1 MKHLVKHALLFSA
14 SLLLLS
20 GCVKPVGRG
29 GISMQPIVTQTP
41 SSAAEAGGVTEPELK
56 VSEQSVISYITPTP
70 DAPRVLP
77 TFSSDYYLYV
87 VQYGDSLGYI
97 ASLYNMELET
107 LLAANTL
114 VDPDALEIGQIINVP
129 ARLTSTTASDFK
141 IIPDS
146 ELVYGPASA
155 DFDIKEFVKSQNG
168 YLASYRGYVG
178 EDVMSGIQI
187 VKRVSQEFS
196 VNPRL
201 LLALLEYQSGWVTNR
216 HVDYLS
222 VDYPMGNQ
230 DQKYQGLYMQ
240 LSWTANMLNR
250 GYYLWKINAL
260 PYTPLDDGSIAP
272 MSPLINAG
280 TAAVQYMLGL
290 NSNAADWQ
298 RAVGAGGVFHTYTQL
313 FGIPFDRTID
323 PLLPA
328 DLAQPE
334 MILPFEEYVVWSY
347 TGGPHAGWGS
357 GSAWAAIDFA
367 PPGYEYGCYT
377 SDAWVTAAA
386 DGVITRSENGV
397 VVIDLDGDGFEQTGW
412 TVLYLHI
419 ESRDRIAVGTQV
431 EAGDRI
437 GHASCEGGVSDG
449 THLHFARRYNGEWI
463 SADIGIPF
471 ILSGWTSA
479 GYGDEYSGILTKN
492 GVIVY
497 SWNGRVRD
505 NQIGR

>member
-1 MKHLVKHALLFSA
+1 MNNYLRLLLAVSA
-14 SLLLLS
+14 SLLLLA

-41 SSAAEAGGVTEPELK
+41 AASLEDPGAANAETPA
-56 VSEQSVISYITPTP
+56 SEQFSTFYITPTP
-70 DAPRVLP
+70 DAPRILP
-77 TFSSDYYLYV
+77 TFSSDYYVYV

-107 LLAANTL
+107 LLAANSL
-114 VDPDALEIGQIINVP
+114 INPDALEIGQIINVP
-129 ARLTSTTASDFK
+129 ARITSTTPSDFK

-146 ELVYGPASA
+146 ELVYSPAST
-155 DFDIKEFVKSQNG
+155 DFDIKEFIKSQGG
-168 YLASYRGYVG
+168 YLASYQGYVG
-178 EDVMSGIQI
+178 EDVLSGIQI

-216 HVDYLS
+216 QVDYS
-222 VDYPMGNQ
+222 NIDYPMGNL

-260 PYTPLDDGSIAP
+260 PYTPLDDGTIAP
-272 MSPLINAG
+272 MSTVINAG

-290 NSNAADWQ
+290 NSSVADWQ
-298 RAVGAGGVFHTYTQL
+298 HAVSEGGVFYTYTKL

-328 DLAQPE
+328 DLVQPE
-334 MILPFEEYVVWSY
+334 MILPFEEYVAWSY

-377 SDAWVTAAA
+377 SEAWVTAAA
-386 DGVITRSENGV
+386 DGLITRSEDGV
-397 VVIDLDGDGFEQTGW
+397 VVIDLDGDGLEQTGW

-419 ESRDRIAVGTQV
+419 ESRDRIPVGAHV

-449 THLHFARRYNGEWI
+449 THMHFARRYNGEWI

-471 ILSGWTSA
+471 VLSGWTSA
-479 GYGDEYSGILTKN
+479 GYGDEYSGILTKD

-505 NQIGR
+505 NQIRR

>member
-1 MKHLVKHALLFSA
+1 MSRPLKVMLLLAA
-14 SLLLLS
+14 SLLLLT
-20 GCVKPVGRG
+20 GCIKPVGRG
-29 GISMQPIVTQTP
+29 GISMQPIITQTP
-41 SSAAEAGGVTEPELK
+41 AISAKSPGSA
-56 VSEQSVISYITPTP
+56 SVEMPASAQPSTYYITPTP
-70 DAPRVLP
+70 DAPRTLP
-77 TFSSDYYLYV
+77 TYSSDYHLYV

-114 VDPDALEIGQIINVP
+114 IDPDALEIGQIINVP
-129 ARLTSTTASDFK
+129 ARLTSTTPSDFK

-146 ELVYGPASA
+146 ELVYSPASA
-155 DFDIKEFVKSQNG
+155 DFDIKEFIKSQGG
-168 YLASYRGYVG
+168 YLASYQGYVG
-178 EDVMSGIQI
+178 EDVLSGIQI

-216 HVDYLS
+216 HVS
-222 VDYPMGNQ
+222 VSSIDYPMGHV

-260 PYTPLDDGSIAP
+260 AYIPLDDGTIAP
-272 MSPLINAG
+272 MSTIINAG

-290 NSNAADWQ
+290 NNSAAGWQ
-298 RAVGAGGVFHTYTQL
+298 RAVSEGGVFYTYTQL
-313 FGIPFDRTID
+313 FGIPFERTID

-328 DLAQPE
+328 DLEQPE
-334 MILPFEEYVVWSY
+334 MLLPFEEYVVWSY

-357 GSAWAAIDFA
+357 GSAWAALDFA
-367 PPGYEYGCYT
+367 PPGYQYGCYT

-397 VVIDLDGDGFEQTGW
+397 VVIDLDGDGLEQTGW

-419 ESRDRIAVGTQV
+419 ESRDRIAAGTRV

-449 THLHFARRYNGEWI
+449 THLHIARRYNGEWI

-479 GYGDEYSGILTKN
+479 GYGEEYSGIFTKD
-492 GVIVY
+492 GVIIY